1 MLIFDDD
8 REVLE
13 NLKELLENNTF
24 EVYTAST
31 QTQAFEVIELENPN
45 VLLLDYL
52 MPEIDGI
59 SFLKK
64 VRETNKF
71 IRIILITAFSTVEL
85 AVEAIK
91 KGANDFISKPFKKD
105 DLIIKINKSLEE
117 LRFMIKCC
125 EKNQIDDIL
134 SCLSNKIRR
143 DILVMLMKS
152 EEMRFMDIVRE
163 LNLED
168 HTKLNFHI
176 KNLIKSGLVK
186 HTEHSYKITD
196 YGINALQCIN
206 KLI

>member
-1 MLIFDDD
+1 
-8 REVLE
+8 LE
-13 NLKELLENNTF
+13 NLKELLESNSF
-24 EVYTAST
+24 EVHTAST
-31 QTQAFEVIELENPN
+31 FAQAFEIMEFENPN

-71 IRIILITAFSTVEL
+71 IRIILITAFSTFEL

-91 KGANDFISKPFKKD
+91 GGANDFISKPFKKD
-105 DLIIKINKSLEE
+105 ELIIKINKSLEE
-117 LRFMIKCC
+117 LRFMVKSS
-125 EKNQIDDIL
+125 EQNGIDDIL

-143 DILVMLMKS
+143 DILIMLIKND
-152 EEMRFMDIVRE
+152 EMRFMDIVRK
-163 LNLED
+163 LNLDD

-176 KNLIKSGLVK
+176 KTLIKSGLVK
-186 HTEHSYKITD
+186 HTDHTYKITEH
-196 YGINALQCIN
+196 GINAIKCIN